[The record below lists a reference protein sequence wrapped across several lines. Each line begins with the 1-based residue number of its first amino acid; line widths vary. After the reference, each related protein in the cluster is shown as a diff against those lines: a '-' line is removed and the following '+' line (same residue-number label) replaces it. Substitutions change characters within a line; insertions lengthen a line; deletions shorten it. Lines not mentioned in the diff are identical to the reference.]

1 MTWSYSYLPK
11 DFAESQEEEEGDLG
25 ASPAPRTA
33 LWLNGK
39 KKQARA
45 QQEEEDRWRAEI
57 KHSLWVSETTSGLG
71 LRRRRIREGDW
82 LGERREEE
90 EGWVKKRSQKVL
102 FALERKGKARK
113 IPRTP
118 RRHIAAAGRL

>member
-1 MTWSYSYLPK
+1 MAGGDQTQPLGVR
-11 DFAESQEEEEGDLG
+11 DNVRAGLAEEE
-25 ASPAPRTA
+25 
-33 LWLNGK
+33 
-39 KKQARA
+39 
-45 QQEEEDRWRAEI
+45 
-57 KHSLWVSETTSGLG
+57 V
-71 LRRRRIREGDW
+71 REGDW
-82 LGERREEE
+82 LGERREEEE